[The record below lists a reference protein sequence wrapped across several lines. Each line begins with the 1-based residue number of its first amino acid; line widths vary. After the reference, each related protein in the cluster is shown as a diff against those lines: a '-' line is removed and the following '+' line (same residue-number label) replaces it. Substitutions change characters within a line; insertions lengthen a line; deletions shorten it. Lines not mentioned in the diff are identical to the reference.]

1 MMDHSPTAWKHD
13 TFSHNIVK
21 VSNHDLYY
29 KAMIFYL
36 EEEPMLLNDLLRL
49 LAMKIDATKCVL
61 VMKRTGYIALIAP
74 FLKSIQSQN
83 ISAVNE
89 AINEI
94 YLENEDYESL
104 R

>member
-1 MMDHSPTAWKHD
+1 
-13 TFSHNIVK
+13 
-21 VSNHDLYY
+21 
-29 KAMIFYL
+29 
-36 EEEPMLLNDLLRL
+36 
-49 LAMKIDATKCVL
+49 
-61 VMKRTGYIALIAP
+61 MKRTGYIALIAP